1 MNCLQV
7 MLLLVFFNGL
17 ECIENLHPVSNRS
30 QVSEPFL
37 PGLNLTDVANNSVSS
52 KKVFKSSVAEKD
64 SDFRPSEHLGAIEPE
79 EVPTSTIGNRIKFPL
94 ATASSLSSNSGI
106 SRRKIVP
113 YESPVKAETVVSLQ
127 PPAKQRIKF
136 IYDYQRKQ
144 NDQQPQPDSAGVP
157 IASEASEDDDNSY
170 HEIQGEGYVV
180 VHPPAPMED
189 VNLSQPNQEI
199 SSEDKPDKNQQEN
212 QEPQYV
218 VNHSPDQ
225 EVNNHQLEQET
236 TRSPEISY
244 HQSYGDSDERHPN
257 WNNNHHSHYHYS
269 LPEVNY
275 PKQTQHAV
283 ADPPYHYQYQYVV
296 PESTGL
302 EKPEMN
308 PYYHQYYLQ
317 NPGHMHQEV
326 VIDKPEAVVYLSSH
340 RETSFTRTRKFPYKY
355 YHPQEQATEVHYP
368 NHGYGY
374 AIAPQQKQISP
385 WNKIIHLIGAFLPLG
400 LLIAALKPP
409 NVVKIDGNTSQP
421 NIVLSKLRAIHLP
434 LEHKTSLESF
444 DEEEDYKENNNKFAD
459 YDYNKTCEDKSICEI
474 ILRGADKSTDLLSQ
488 LKKQKVMS
496 WKK

>member
-1 MNCLQV
+1 
-7 MLLLVFFNGL
+7 MLLFVFFNGL
-17 ECIENLHPVSNRS
+17 ECIENLHPASNHS
-30 QVSEPFL
+30 QVPEPFL
-37 PGLNLTDVANNSVSS
+37 LGLNSTDVKLNVANNSVLNSESS
-52 KKVFKSSVAEKD
+52 KKIFKSSVAEKD

-79 EVPTSTIGNRIKFPL
+79 EVATSTVGNRIKFPL
-94 ATASSLSSNSGI
+94 ATASSLSSKSGI

-157 IASEASEDDDNSY
+157 SASEGEDDDNSY

-180 VHPPAPMED
+180 VHPPAPIED
-189 VNLSQPNQEI
+189 VNLSHSQPGQEI
-199 SSEDKPDKNQQEN
+199 SSQDKPDKNPQEN
-212 QEPQYV
+212 QANQEPHYV
-218 VNHSPDQ
+218 ANHSPDQ
-225 EVNNHQLEQET
+225 EVNHHQLVQET
-236 TRSPEISY
+236 PKGPEISSY
-244 HQSYGDSDERHPN
+244 HQSFPDSDERHPN

-269 LPEVNY
+269 LPEPALEVNY
-275 PKQTQHAV
+275 PKQTQHTA

-317 NPGHMHQEV
+317 NPGHMHPEV

-374 AIAPQQKQISP
+374 AIAPQQKQ
-385 WNKIIHLIGAFLPLG
+385 
-400 LLIAALKPP
+400 
-409 NVVKIDGNTSQP
+409 
-421 NIVLSKLRAIHLP
+421 
-434 LEHKTSLESF
+434 
-444 DEEEDYKENNNKFAD
+444 
-459 YDYNKTCEDKSICEI
+459 
-474 ILRGADKSTDLLSQ
+474 
-488 LKKQKVMS
+488 
-496 WKK
+496 